1 MATIRS
7 KPRKTTPRT
16 KRFLERKRKIYM
28 VGVWASAGVWELPFE
43 RFDKKT
49 GNPLVWFYDD
59 ANGAFPRY
67 WLYNI
72 EYVTTGGI
80 IMWTFNERLADFVAS
95 TYNRLYELEAPARK
109 KRAEKSRKVL
119 EEKFGPAK
127 VQKAEGKSSKN

>member
-7 KPRKTTPRT
+7 HPRKDNSRT
-16 KRFLERKRKIYM
+16 KKMLARKRKIYM
-28 VGVWASAGVWELPFE
+28 VGVWARAGVWELSFE

-49 GNPLVWFYDD
+49 GNPLVWFFDD
-59 ANGAFPRY
+59 ANGAYPRY

-80 IMWTFNERLADFVAS
+80 IMWTFNKRLADFVAS
-95 TYNRLYELEAPARK
+95 TYNRLYELEEPTRK
-109 KRAEKSRKVL
+109 KRAEKSRKIL

-127 VQKAEGKSSKN
+127 AQKEKKNSSKN

>member
-7 KPRKTTPRT
+7 KPRKTTPRM

-49 GNPLVWFYDD
+49 GNPLVWFFDD
-59 ANGAFPRY
+59 ANGAYPRY
-67 WLYNI
+67 WLYDI

-80 IMWTFNERLADFVAS
+80 IMWTFNKKLANFVAS
-95 TYNRLYELEAPARK
+95 TYNRLYELEAPVRK
-109 KRAEKSRKVL
+109 KRASEAFERLQKRLERGEK
-119 EEKFGPAK
+119 EE
-127 VQKAEGKSSKN
+127 KSSKN